1 MRRAIAVRAAALRR
15 QPRAGTLSTTAP
27 RAVRD
32 LLEAATDAE
41 RVVHLELTD
50 SRVRSVLLE
59 ALRRRGRDDVL
70 HVTDLERLESRVL
83 KLSEIAAADLD
94 EP

>member
-1 MRRAIAVRAAALRR
+1 
-15 QPRAGTLSTTAP
+15 
-27 RAVRD
+27 
-32 LLEAATDAE
+32 
-41 RVVHLELTD
+41 
-50 SRVRSVLLE
+50 VLLE

-70 HVTDLERLESRVL
+70 HITDLERLESRVL